1 MKKNSPSLGRGIYIN
16 WKKLDEKVS
25 SKGLQEQRLIAV
37 SYLGLCIGVNP
48 EGTLAIPY
56 LIEMTEQISIDI
68 GLNLT
73 NFGTGRELVQP
84 QN

>member
-16 WKKLDEKVS
+16 WKKLDGKVS
-25 SKGLQEQRLIAV
+25 SKGLEEQRLVAV
-37 SYLGLCIGVNP
+37 SYLGLSIGVNP
-48 EGTLAIPY
+48 EGTLVTQY